1 MLIDWFTVG
10 AQALNFLILVWLMK
24 RFLYKPVLDAIDA
37 REKRIADQIA
47 DATAKEAR
55 AEADRVN
62 YQGKSDAFD
71 KQRAALLAKA
81 TNDAKDETKRLLDE
95 ARQAAD
101 KLSAERTAA
110 LAAETQ
116 QVHQAVADKARE
128 EVFALSKKAL
138 ADLASQ
144 DLEARIIEVF
154 VARLSALS
162 GAAKALL
169 GDALKAAPE
178 GAVVRSAFVLQPTQQ
193 ASVQTT
199 FNEVFKTAA
208 PLRFEVKPETVCGVE
223 LSVGGQKLD
232 WNISHY
238 LDALEEEVT
247 TVLAPAEEGG
257 RADKAAA
264 ESVSKDPAPTPAA
277 AQGEK

>member
-1 MLIDWFTVG
+1 MLIDWFTVA

-47 DATAKEAR
+47 DATAKQAQ

-71 KQRAALLAKA
+71 KERNALLSKA
-81 TNDAKDETKRLLDE
+81 THDAQNEAKRLTDE
-95 ARQAAD
+95 AHQAAD
-101 KLSAERTAA
+101 KLSAEGKVA

-116 QVHQAVADKARE
+116 QAHQAVADKARH

-144 DLEARIIEVF
+144 DLEAHIIDVF
-154 VARLSALS
+154 VARLRALS
-162 GAAKALL
+162 GAAKAVL

-178 GAVVRSAFVLQPTQQ
+178 GAVIRSAFVVAPTQRE
-193 ASVQTT
+193 SVQTT
-199 FNEVFKTAA
+199 FNEVLQVTA
-208 PLRFEVKPETVCGVE
+208 PLRFEVTPETACGVE
-223 LSVGGQKLD
+223 LSIGGQKLD

-247 TVLAPAEEGG
+247 KVLAPAEEGDQ
-257 RADKAAA
+257 ADKASAV
-264 ESVSKDPAPTPAA
+264 SVSKEPASAPAA
-277 AQGEK
+277 APVEK